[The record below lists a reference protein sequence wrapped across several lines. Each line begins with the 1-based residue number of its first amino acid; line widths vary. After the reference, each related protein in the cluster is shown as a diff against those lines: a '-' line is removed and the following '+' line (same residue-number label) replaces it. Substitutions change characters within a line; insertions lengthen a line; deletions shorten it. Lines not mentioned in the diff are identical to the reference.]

1 MQLRGFLGDAI
12 RAVGFLS
19 RFPVHSRFFEGEAAP
34 ISGMASAFPVAGL
47 ILALPA
53 ALLLLILDAMGT
65 SPPLAATI
73 ALGVLIVSTGALH
86 EDGLADCADGLFG
99 GRDREAMLA
108 IMKDSRI
115 GSYGVLALIL
125 SFALRVAAIA
135 AVMEA
140 GLPAG
145 GALVLILAAV
155 LSRTAMVW
163 HWSSLPSARPD
174 GVAAAA
180 GMPDS
185 PARRIAVISGVAICL
200 LLATIGEVVPAFL
213 LGLAVSV
220 ASGRLFAWLVRDKL
234 GGHTGDTIGASQQI
248 AEMAI
253 LCSLAVAV

>member
-1 MQLRGFLGDAI
+1 MQLRGFWGDTI

-19 RFPVHSRFFEGEAAP
+19 RFPVPSRFFQGESVP
-34 ISGMASAFPVAGL
+34 ISGMASAFPAAG
-47 ILALPA
+47 IVVALPA
-53 ALLLLILDAMGT
+53 AVLLLIFDALDTA
-65 SPPLAATI
+65 PLLAAAI
-73 ALGVLIVSTGALH
+73 SLGVLIVSTGALH

-115 GSYGVLALIL
+115 GSYGVLALVL
-125 SFALRVAAIA
+125 SFALRATAIA
-135 AVMEA
+135 AVIETD
-140 GLPAG
+140 LPAA
-145 GALVLILAAV
+145 GALALLLSAV

-180 GMPDS
+180 GTPDS
-185 PARRIAVISGVAICL
+185 SARRIAVISGVAVCL

-220 ASGRLFAWLVRDKL
+220 ASGRLFAWLVRDKI

-248 AEMAI
+248 AEIAI